1 MEIRSRTRG
10 NSIRTRLLLWTRCYI
25 RLDWSEFDGRW
36 TFFLFFFLSFPL
48 PLLFLSSFARIIMI
62 VTEATL
68 RTRRGNDGKLERNF
82 RGCRALAFGY
92 FFNEQLP
99 GKKYHISVKAA
110 VRTVPYSF
118 APLGVLSRYLD
129 SANRSIVLV
138 SSLSSKGALRV
149 KWGKLVE
156 KFTSSIATV
165 CLGTTWEQRNEKFY
179 GKWANVLMSFIWMES
194 KNYSELKFLQFLKI
208 QVLINIK

>member
-1 MEIRSRTRG
+1 M
-10 NSIRTRLLLWTRCYI
+10 N
-25 RLDWSEFDGRW
+25 
-36 TFFLFFFLSFPL
+36 FFPFFFLSFPL

-138 SSLSSKGALRV
+138 SSLSSIVVEGCPEGEVRKTGGKIYILDCDGMFGNDLGA
-149 KWGKLVE
+149 
-156 KFTSSIATV
+156 T
-165 CLGTTWEQRNEKFY
+165 
-179 GKWANVLMSFIWMES
+179 
-194 KNYSELKFLQFLKI
+194 
-208 QVLINIK
+208 

>member
-1 MEIRSRTRG
+1 MAIGPRERSSIERRGGGGRGEGKKKSFTGLKWKFDRVPVEILFVRG
-10 NSIRTRLLLWTRCYI
+10 FYFERAVIFVWIEANLMVGELFS
-25 RLDWSEFDGRW
+25 F
-36 TFFLFFFLSFPL
+36 FFFLSFPL

-138 SSLSSKGALRV
+138 SSLSSIVVEGCPEGEVRKTGGKIYILDCDGMFGNDLGA
-149 KWGKLVE
+149 
-156 KFTSSIATV
+156 T
-165 CLGTTWEQRNEKFY
+165 
-179 GKWANVLMSFIWMES
+179 
-194 KNYSELKFLQFLKI
+194 
-208 QVLINIK
+208 